1 MNGATVVRTGEFIG
15 QPPDSRIADKPGLKT
30 GSITMLQRLIAL
42 AAVAFFV
49 AACETASQTSTDS
62 AGESSS
68 STASSSASTS
78 SSSGSSG
85 SSSSGSSGSS
95 SSSSSGTAS
104 SSSAAVDSAADKL
117 AAVGNTV
124 YFGYDSAVLDG
135 NSQATLFRQAAF
147 LKGNPSLTVTI
158 EGHCDERGTREY
170 NLALGERRAAAARDY
185 LLAQGV
191 DPARIRVIS
200 YGKERPVAAG
210 SNETSWSKNRRAA
223 TVLN

>member
-1 MNGATVVRTGEFIG
+1 
-15 QPPDSRIADKPGLKT
+15 
-30 GSITMLQRLIAL
+30 MLQRLIAL

-85 SSSSGSSGSS
+85 SSSSSSPSSSS

>member
-1 MNGATVVRTGEFIG
+1 
-15 QPPDSRIADKPGLKT
+15 
-30 GSITMLQRLIAL
+30 MLQRLIAL

-78 SSSGSSG
+78 SSSGT
-85 SSSSGSSGSS
+85 SGSS
-95 SSSSSGTAS
+95 SSSSSSAAS
-104 SSSAAVDSAADKL
+104 SSAGGVDSVEDKL

-135 NSQATLFRQAAF
+135 NSQATLYRQAAF

-200 YGKERPVAAG
+200 YGKERPVTAG
-210 SNETSWSKNRRAA
+210 SNETSWAKNRRAA

>member
-1 MNGATVVRTGEFIG
+1 
-15 QPPDSRIADKPGLKT
+15 
-30 GSITMLQRLIAL
+30 MLQRLIAL

-85 SSSSGSSGSS
+85 SSSS
-95 SSSSSGTAS
+95 SSSGTAS
-104 SSSAAVDSAADKL
+104 SSSAAVDSVADKL